1 MIVAKTKWNDLTAA
15 RYLGS
20 YQSSYFGYS
29 LLEKIRENAASGGI
43 TSTLL
48 IDALRQKKIDG
59 ALLLRTPVL
68 DEGVKSEF
76 FIARTEEDISQS
88 QGSKY
93 IATLF
98 SFKAIPLIKEFKGNL
113 AVVCLP
119 CDALILRRL
128 RQAEP
133 EIDKKIALVI
143 TLFCGH
149 NSEKDLTD
157 LVISK
162 LNPEKKPVRS
172 YRYRFGHWRG
182 NLKLDYEDG
191 DSVVKPF
198 SFFSDYQNLYFYCQK
213 KCLLCGDQTGFDSDI
228 AIGDIWSMKM
238 KKNPIKHNAILVRT
252 QAGENAVQG
261 LVERNLANIFSV
273 PISDLCAGQSRSLPL
288 HASVNARVWASR
300 RYGLN
305 LKPVSDENP
314 TFLEKAIATVI
325 LFNFWISHDE
335 KWSEIIPKIPKFIIK
350 FYLYAFKGL
359 QIFQKPKR
367 IVHSIGIIGGSI
379 WGNRGAESMLV
390 TTIGKLKEKYPDAE
404 FKVFSIYP
412 KKDRELIHDPKI
424 QVLSSKPLSLLILYL
439 PFALLYW
446 LFSKIRIKFWTPA
459 TVKHLRQCSMLYDIG
474 GITFAERGL
483 VLGYNILTLW
493 PALLLGV
500 PVVKLSQAVG
510 PFKTPLNR
518 FFARIFLPKCQQV
531 FPRGELSAQF
541 LTGLKLNKTLSPVSA
556 DIAFSYRPDY
566 SLSIENPE
574 KVSEI
579 TERLSNLKKSGK
591 KVIVFSPSTVVLKK
605 MTSPK
610 YEHLILDIIQKIDM
624 PEYYYV
630 FLPNSNRA
638 GSGKFQNNDI
648 QVINNIRLIAG
659 DRLSENLVSRI
670 EWLDWDLN
678 TKGIRQIISK
688 TNLVVTSRFHCMVSA
703 LSLGIPVY
711 VIGWSHKYREVLQC
725 FQLESYMRDFTDVD
739 ADTLGSEIC
748 AEMQNEREIQ
758 KLISKNLPDVIQSS
772 NLQFEE
778 MRVDFCDPK

>member
-1 MIVAKTKWNDLTAA
+1 MAKSTWNDLTAA
-15 RYLGS
+15 RYIGS
-20 YQSSYFGYS
+20 YRSSYFGYS
-29 LLEKIRENAASGGI
+29 LIDKVRENAASGGI

-48 IDALRQKKIDG
+48 IDAFRQKKIDG
-59 ALLLRTPVL
+59 ALLLRAPVS
-68 DEGVKSEF
+68 DEGLKSEF

-93 IATLF
+93 ITTLF

-128 RQAEP
+128 REAEP
-133 EIDKKIALVI
+133 EVDKKIVMVI

-157 LVISK
+157 LVINK

-182 NLKLDYEDG
+182 NLKLDFDDG

-252 QAGENAVQG
+252 EAGENAVQG

-300 RYGLN
+300 RYGVN
-305 LKPVSDENP
+305 LKPVSDEKS
-314 TFLEKAIATVI
+314 TFLEKAIAYVI

-335 KWSEIIPKIPKFIIK
+335 KWSKIIPKLPKFIIK
-350 FYLYAFKGL
+350 LYLYAFKGL

-367 IVHSIGIIGGSI
+367 IIHSIGIIGGSI

-412 KKDRELIHDPKI
+412 KKDRKLIYDPKI
-424 QVLSSKPLSLLILYL
+424 QILSSKPLTLLIIYL
-439 PFALLYW
+439 PFAILFW
-446 LFSKIRIKFWTPA
+446 LFSKIGIKFWTPA
-459 TVKHLRQCSMLYDIG
+459 TVKRLHECSMLYDIG

-510 PFKTPLNR
+510 PFKSPLNR
-518 FFARIFLPKCQQV
+518 FFARIFLPRCRQV
-531 FPRGELSAQF
+531 YPRGEISAQF
-541 LTGLKLNKTLSPVSA
+541 LAGLKLKKTSSPVST
-556 DIAFSYRPDY
+556 DIAFSYRPEY
-566 SLSIENPE
+566 SLSVENPE
-574 KVSEI
+574 RVSEI
-579 TERLSNLKKSGK
+579 TDRLSNLKKSGK

-610 YEHLILDIIQKIDM
+610 YEQLVLNIIQKIDK
-624 PEYYYV
+624 PDHHYV
-630 FLPNSNRA
+630 FLPNSTRA
-638 GSGKFQNNDI
+638 GSEGFQNNDI
-648 QVINNIRLIAG
+648 QVIKRIREFADFQYAADL
-659 DRLSENLVSRI
+659 LPRI
-670 EWLDWDLN
+670 EWIDWDLN
-678 TKGIRQIISK
+678 TKGIQQIIRES
-688 TNLVVTSRFHCMVSA
+688 NLVVTSRFHCMVSS
-703 LSLGIPVY
+703 LSLGIPIY
-711 VIGWSHKYREVLQC
+711 VIGWSHKY
-725 FQLESYMRDFTDVD
+725 LEILRLFNLEDFMIDYTEKDMDSIVTKLFFLLD
-739 ADTLGSEIC
+739 NQTHIHK
-748 AEMQNEREIQ
+748 QIIQ
-758 KLISKNLPDVIQSS
+758 NLPAVRRSSQIQFNQSDDI
-772 NLQFEE
+772 FH
-778 MRVDFCDPK
+778 D